1 MAAAVDAVGA
11 SRIGYRPLRDAMR
24 HPVRRDLGARARR
37 AGCRWGARPEAPD
50 RHRAPP
56 ARPARLRP
64 HHRRLGR
71 RSTTVG
77 SASCDDGVSQ
87 PRLLPW
93 ESVVAH
99 AVEPWGGGVIPAWW
113 TDPARQ
119 HPDAP
124 APVPGGPAAS
134 PIVEADTDRRLPHA
148 GAGALLSVQTR
159 TGTYRFLRSGAD
171 PTDLGRR
178 IGAFA
183 VRHQGPAGMSTVT
196 TVAPRRLR
204 RAHRTGWARVRP
216 YLVVLL
222 VVVVVTTVTL
232 ILLQSSGAIH
242 LPFLG
247 GGASS
252 APWRPTPPAWPHRGD
267 RPSTRSARPP
277 GRAGPGRH
285 RCRPAPGGRGAAPCH
300 RPPSSGPA

>member
-1 MAAAVDAVGA
+1 MTSSPGPDGPGAGGEPGPKPLTVTGLLLLDPHGFDPTVVDSVVIDDRGI
-11 SRIGYRPLRDAMR
+11 SV
-24 HPVRRDLGARARR
+24 VRRRG
-37 AGCRWGARPEAPD
+37 E
-50 RHRAPP
+50 
-56 ARPARLRP
+56 
-64 HHRRLGR
+64 
-71 RSTTVG
+71 
-77 SASCDDGVSQ
+77 Q

-113 TDPARQ
+113 TDPVRQ
-119 HPDAP
+119 RPDTA
-124 APVPGGPAAS
+124 APVPGGPAAT
-134 PIVEADTDRRLPHA
+134 PVGEADTGRRLPHA
-148 GAGALLSVQTR
+148 GAGALISVQTR

-178 IGAFA
+178 VGAFA
-183 VRHQGPAGMSTVT
+183 MRHQGPAGMSTVT

-222 VVVVVTTVTL
+222 VVVVVTAVTL

-252 APWRPTPPAWPHRGD
+252 APERLTQPPRVEW
-267 RPSTRSARPP
+267 
-277 GRAGPGRH
+277 
-285 RCRPAPGGRGAAPCH
+285 
-300 RPPSSGPA
+300 